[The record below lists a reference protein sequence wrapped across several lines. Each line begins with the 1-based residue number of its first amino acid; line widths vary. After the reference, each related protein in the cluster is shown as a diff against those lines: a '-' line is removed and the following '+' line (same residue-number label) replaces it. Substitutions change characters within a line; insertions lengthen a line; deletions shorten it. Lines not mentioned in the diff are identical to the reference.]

1 MLHKTI
7 ILHYHQSNVLA
18 EKSIQTVKRTL
29 NKAKFHSEDHF
40 LAMLTLNS
48 QPGQNGTLPAEKLF
62 GHKLRATLPSLPF
75 TQSTTT
81 EKYHTVTQNLRRK
94 LPDIAPRTTVRI

>member
-7 ILHYHQSNVLA
+7 IPHYHQSNVLA
-18 EKSIQTVKRTL
+18 KKSIQTVKRAL
-29 NKAKFHSEDHF
+29 SKAKFHSEDHF

-48 QPGQNGTLPAEKLF
+48 QSDQNGTLPAEKLF

-81 EKYHTVTQNLRRK
+81 EKHTVTQNLRRK